1 MIIGENNHIT
11 DVPGIFVGHSQNA
24 ISKTGVTVIVPETT
38 CVASVDCRGGAP
50 GTRETDALK
59 PENLGGHP
67 HAIVLSGG
75 SAPGLS
81 SADGVSKYLQSTGVR
96 IPIVPAAIIYDMHEG
111 ENLFNVNYSEL
122 GTLAMKS
129 LNLNLKQLEQGKVG
143 AGTGAK
149 SSKHFGGL
157 GSVSVMQDNFII
169 GALTVVNS
177 FGSTMLP
184 NESAFWAWPLEQ
196 NNEYGNMKPNFD
208 NMTLDYK
215 ISKFPEYK
223 NSTLSVVATNAKL
236 TCSEAKRIAI
246 MAHSGMGRSI
256 RPCYGPTDG
265 DIIFVIST
273 NKIELERTKQSIT
286 LLGLMASDCVSRSI
300 ARAIYES
307 NFK

>member
-1 MIIGENNHIT
+1 MDIMKVGEKNHII
-11 DVPGIFVGHSQNA
+11 DVPDIFVGHSKSENYD
-24 ISKTGVTVIVPETT
+24 TGVTVIIPKKT
-38 CVASVDCRGGAP
+38 CVAAVDCRGGSP

-81 SADGVSKYLQSTGVR
+81 SADGVSRYLQTKGVS
-96 IPIVPAAIIYDMHEG
+96 IPIIPAAIIYDMHDK
-111 ENLFNVNYSEL
+111 ENFSSVDYAEL
-122 GTLAMKS
+122 GELAIKNAG
-129 LNLNLKQLEQGKVG
+129 LNIAQGRIGV
-143 AGTGAK
+143 GTGAL
-149 SSKHFGGL
+149 SAKHKGGI
-157 GSVSVMQDNFII
+157 GSVSICYDEFVV

-184 NESAFWAWPLEQ
+184 NESAFWSWALEQ
-196 NNEYGNMKPNFD
+196 DNEYGGMKPNF
-208 NMTLDYK
+208 NNLTLDFK

-223 NSTLSVVATNAKL
+223 NSTLSVVATNAEL
-236 TCSEAKRIAI
+236 SCSEAKRVAI
-246 MAHSGMGRSI
+246 MAHAGMGSSI

-273 NKIELERTKQSIT
+273 GKIKLERKKQSIAR
-286 LLGLMASDCVSRSI
+286 LGMMASDCVSRSI
-300 ARAIYES
+300 SRAIYES